1 MYPLTDQER
10 QLLNIYQRQLPIQE
24 RPYAAMAE
32 ACGMAEQE
40 VIDCLNRWQQ
50 AGIISRIGAVVNHQK
65 VGASTL
71 AALAVPEE
79 ALQTVAEQV
88 NSFAE
93 VNHNYERE
101 HFFNLLFVLA
111 APTQQRIDEV
121 LEEIESSTGL
131 PLLNLPMVKA
141 HHLDLGFAL

>member
-10 QLLNIYQRQLPIQE
+10 QLLNIYQRQLPIEQ
-24 RPYAAMAE
+24 RPFAAMAQ
-32 ACGMAEQE
+32 ACGMTEQQ
-40 VIDCLNRWQQ
+40 VIERLDRWQQ
-50 AGIISRIGAVVNHQK
+50 EGVVSRVGAVVNHQR

-79 ALQTVAEQV
+79 AIEAIAARV
-88 NSFAE
+88 NAYEE
-93 VNHNYERE
+93 VNHNYQRE
-101 HFFNLLFVLA
+101 HFFNLWFVLA
-111 APTQQRIDEV
+111 APSQQRIDEV
-121 LEEIESSTGL
+121 LADIESQTGL

>member
-1 MYPLTDQER
+1 MYQLSEQER
-10 QLLNIYQRQLPIQE
+10 QLLNIYQRQLPVEE
-24 RPYAAMAE
+24 RPYAAMAS
-32 ACGMAEQE
+32 ACGMTEQQVLE
-40 VIDCLNRWQQ
+40 TLRRWQEE
-50 AGIISRIGAVVNHQK
+50 GVISRIGAVVNHQK

-79 ALQTVAEQV
+79 QLEAVAEQV

-101 HFFNLLFVLA
+101 HFFNLWFVLA
-111 APTQQRIDEV
+111 APDQQRIDEV
-121 LEEIESSTGL
+121 LEEIETSTGL
-131 PLLNLPMVKA
+131 PLLNLPMLKA